1 MSPQIWRRS
10 AAAALVAAA
19 LASSLGVAAPA
30 FAQPTDSTQP
40 SPQPTMTADQ
50 ALAIVQRDYDLGAG
64 GGQLSNLIHQVLA
77 LRAKGVKASPA
88 NRNAIVAALDKRP
101 NQAPLIAALQET
113 LIYQRKQIARASVQA
128 PAQGAPP
135 VAPPVSPNGAMG
147 PAPWAPGNPMIQDPN
162 DTIFPM
168 PGR

>member
-1 MSPQIWRRS
+1 MSPLIWRRS
-10 AAAALVAAA
+10 AAAALVGAA
-19 LASSLGVAAPA
+19 LVSGLGVAAPA
-30 FAQPTDSTQP
+30 WAQPADPQSDQ
-40 SPQPTMTADQ
+40 QPTMTADQ

-77 LRAKGVKASPA
+77 LRARGVKASPA
-88 NRNAIVAALDKRP
+88 NRDAIVAALDKRP

-113 LIYQRKQIARASVQA
+113 LIYQRKQIARAGVQA

>member
-1 MSPQIWRRS
+1 MSPLIWRRS
-10 AAAALVAAA
+10 AAAALVGAA
-19 LASSLGVAAPA
+19 LVSGLGVAAPA
-30 FAQPTDSTQP
+30 WAQPADTQ
-40 SPQPTMTADQ
+40 SDQQPTMTADQ

-77 LRAKGVKASPA
+77 QRARGVKASPA

-113 LIYQRKQIARASVQA
+113 LIYQRKQIARAGVQA